1 MESPYWFEVDSYST
15 PPPHPGFLGAGNDYG
30 YYVQEHP
37 SVFVSSE
44 LLREGAA
51 MPSAALEVLS
61 APPANASGTD
71 TAIKNAIAVATSALN
86 STMEWD
92 VSAALNAHVYCVQPH
107 HMSQNTSTASAT
119 DVQSRP
125 GRGESAQSPG

>member
-1 MESPYWFEVDSYST
+1 
-15 PPPHPGFLGAGNDYG
+15 
-30 YYVQEHP
+30 
-37 SVFVSSE
+37 
-44 LLREGAA
+44 

-71 TAIKNAIAVATSALN
+71 TAIENSIAVATSALN